1 MPTAYVMRMT
11 RGALSPTNQVTPV
24 DLRGHV
30 TLVHKS
36 GEFILLETSL
46 AGTSRKWQLFP
57 SVCGQPPPAFTEA
70 WPTCHHSIRQLLA
83 IAPVVVPAPVEA
95 PAAAP
100 RAGEVEVGID
110 RFVCSLRIQA
120 VFSIKLTCL
129 LARSVLLSIC
139 QLSLT

>member
-57 SVCGQPPPAFTEA
+57 THPPPLVAVVRRDY
-70 WPTCHHSIRQLLA
+70 PLLHPVA
-83 IAPVVVPAPVEA
+83 MTVADIFHNLAPP
-95 PAAAP
+95 
-100 RAGEVEVGID
+100 
-110 RFVCSLRIQA
+110 
-120 VFSIKLTCL
+120 
-129 LARSVLLSIC
+129 
-139 QLSLT
+139 